1 MSADLKVLV
10 AIYSD
15 TDAWTMPASHVDEL
29 RRLFPDVLFSYADTR
44 SSMVEGAVDVDV
56 AFTSCLT
63 VDAFRAANA
72 LRWVHSPAAGVGSML
87 FPDMRSSDVQLTN
100 SRGMN
105 ARAVAEHAIA
115 LIFAL
120 ARRLPKAFE
129 AQRAARW
136 VQHELSGL
144 PTLHG
149 RTIGIV
155 GLGAIGARLAQM
167 ASGLGLRV
175 IATRRD
181 TKAEHPPEVAVVLPA
196 SGLPQLLAESDIVVI
211 AAPLTEQTRELIG
224 ASELALMK
232 PSSWLINVA
241 RGKLVREK
249 DLIDALAAG
258 RLAGAGLDVL
268 EKEPP
273 SADSPLWAMP
283 NVIITPH
290 VAGFRDDY
298 WEAAVDLFAENLRR
312 YRAGWPLL
320 NLVDKQAGY

>member
-1 MSADLKVLV
+1 VKVLV

-15 TDAWTMPASHVDEL
+15 TAAWTMPAFHVDVL
-29 RRLFPDVLFSYADTR
+29 RRLFPDVLFSYADNEAA
-44 SSMVEGAVDVDV
+44 MLAAAADAEV
-56 AFTSCLT
+56 AFTSRLT
-63 VDAFRAANA
+63 PAAFKEAAA

-87 FPDMRSSDVQLTN
+87 FDDMRASDVQLSN

-105 ARAVAEHAIA
+105 ARAVAEHALA

-120 ARRLPKAFE
+120 ARRLPQAIE
-129 AQRAARW
+129 AQRTGKW
-136 VQHELSGL
+136 IQQELSGL

-149 RTIGIV
+149 RTLGIV

-167 ASGLGLRV
+167 AAGLGLRV

-181 TKAEHPPEVAVVLPA
+181 PKAERPPEVAEVMPVSAL
-196 SGLPQLLAESDIVVI
+196 SRLLAESDIVVI

-224 ASELALMK
+224 AAELALMK
-232 PSSWLINVA
+232 PTAWLINVA

-249 DLIDALAAG
+249 DLAEALSAG
-258 RLAGAGLDVL
+258 RLAGAGLDVF
-268 EKEPP
+268 EREPP
-273 SADSPLWAMP
+273 PGDSPLWGLP
-283 NVIITPH
+283 NVIMTPH

-320 NLVDKQAGY
+320 NLVDKNAGY

>member
-1 MSADLKVLV
+1 MKVLV
-10 AIYSD
+10 AIFSD
-15 TDAWTMPASHVDEL
+15 TDSWTMPASHVDEL
-29 RRLFPDVLFSYADTR
+29 RRLFPDVLFTYADTEA
-44 SSMVEGAVDVDV
+44 SMVEGAAETDV
-56 AFTSCLT
+56 AFASRLT
-63 VDAFRAANA
+63 PDAFRAAPG

-120 ARRLPKAFE
+120 ARRLPRAFE
-129 AQRAARW
+129 AQRAGKW
-136 VQHELSGL
+136 IQQELSGL
-144 PTLHG
+144 PTLNG
-149 RTIGIV
+149 RTLGII

-167 ASGLGLRV
+167 AAGLGLRV

-181 TKAEHPPEVAVVLPA
+181 PKAEHPPEVAEVLPA
-196 SGLPQLLAESDIVVI
+196 SGLPRLLAESDIVVI

-224 ASELALMK
+224 AAELALMK
-232 PSSWLINVA
+232 PTSWIVNVA
-241 RGKLVREK
+241 RGKLIREK

-273 SADSPLWAMP
+273 AADSPLWSMP

-298 WEAAVDLFAENLRR
+298 WEAAVDLFSENLRR

>member
-1 MSADLKVLV
+1 MKVLV
-10 AIYSD
+10 AIFSD
-15 TDAWTMPASHVDEL
+15 TDAWTMPASHVDAL
-29 RRLFPDVLFSYADTR
+29 RHLFPDVLFTYADTEA
-44 SSMVEGAVDVDV
+44 SMVAGASEAEV
-56 AFTSCLT
+56 AFTSRLT
-63 VDAFRAANA
+63 PDAFRAAPG

-87 FPDMRSSDVQLTN
+87 FPEMRSSDIHLTN

-120 ARRLPKAFE
+120 ARRLPRAME
-129 AQRAARW
+129 AQRAGKW
-136 VQHELSGL
+136 IQQELSGL
-144 PTLHG
+144 PTLNG
-149 RTIGIV
+149 RTLGII

-167 ASGLGLRV
+167 AAGLGLRV
-175 IATRRD
+175 VATRRD
-181 TKAEHPPEVAVVLPA
+181 PKAEYPVGVAEVLPA
-196 SGLPQLLAESDIVVI
+196 SGLSRLLAESDIVVI
-211 AAPLTEQTRELIG
+211 AAPLTEETRELIG
-224 ASELALMK
+224 AAELALMK
-232 PSSWLINVA
+232 PTSWIVNVA

-249 DLIDALAAG
+249 DLIEALASG

-273 SADSPLWAMP
+273 AADSPLWNMP

-298 WEAAVDLFAENLRR
+298 WEAAVDLFSENLRR